1 MNETRRVSAASVD
14 SQFSVDPHASRGAPR
29 RVARAARLFMLA
41 FALACAGCSSPMV
54 QDTAKPG
61 RDATRSASGP
71 QSQRAN
77 APPAAPKAAASGKG
91 EQELE
96 RAVESYEEGAHKNA
110 ARQFQAALDFG
121 LDSKADRVTAHKYL
135 AFIVCVSGR
144 EKSCRDEFRKAL
156 DADPSFELGP
166 AEIGH
171 PVWGPVFRSVRSDPG
186 VQAKTK

>member
-1 MNETRRVSAASVD
+1 MPSRR
-14 SQFSVDPHASRGAPR
+14 PLGL
-29 RVARAARLFMLA
+29 VALM
-41 FALACAGCSSPMV
+41 FALACASCSSPMV
-54 QDTAKPG
+54 QDTAKPS
-61 RDATRSASGP
+61 RDAARSASGP

-77 APPAAPKAAASGKG
+77 APRAAPKAAPLSKG
-91 EQELE
+91 EQELD
-96 RAVESYEEGAHKNA
+96 RAVKSYEEGAHKNA

-171 PVWGPVFRSVRSDPG
+171 PVWGPVFRSVKSDPG

>member
-1 MNETRRVSAASVD
+1 MPSHW
-14 SQFSVDPHASRGAPR
+14 PLGP
-29 RVARAARLFMLA
+29 LMLA
-41 FALACAGCSSPMV
+41 FALACASCSSPMV
-54 QDTAKPG
+54 QDKPG

-77 APPAAPKAAASGKG
+77 APRAAPKPAPSSKG

-96 RAVESYEEGAHKNA
+96 RAVKSYEEGAHKNA

-171 PVWGPVFRSVRSDPG
+171 PVWGPVFRSVKSDPG

>member
-1 MNETRRVSAASVD
+1 MMMTGI
-14 SQFSVDPHASRGAPR
+14 ASRRPLNL
-29 RVARAARLFMLA
+29 VMLA
-41 FALACAGCSSPMV
+41 FALACASCSSSIV
-54 QDTAKPG
+54 QETAKTG
-61 RDATRSASGP
+61 GDATRSASGP

-77 APPAAPKAAASGKG
+77 APRDPAKAAPASKG

-96 RAVESYEEGAHKNA
+96 RAVKSYEEGAHKNA

-121 LDSKADRVTAHKYL
+121 LESKADRVTAHKYL

>member
-1 MNETRRVSAASVD
+1 MMVTGM
-14 SQFSVDPHASRGAPR
+14 PSRLP
-29 RVARAARLFMLA
+29 LILLMLA
-41 FALACAGCSSPMV
+41 VALACAGCSSPMV
-54 QDTAKPG
+54 QDTAKPA
-61 RDATRSASGP
+61 RDAKAGASGP

-77 APPAAPKAAASGKG
+77 ASRATPKAAPSGKG

-96 RAVESYEEGAHKNA
+96 RAVRSYEEGAHKNA

-144 EKSCRDEFRKAL
+144 EKLCRDEFRKAL
-156 DADPSFELGP
+156 DVDPSFELGP

-171 PVWGPVFRSVRSDPG
+171 PVWGTVFRSVKSDA
-186 VQAKTK
+186 VVNAKTK

>member
-1 MNETRRVSAASVD
+1 MPTRQPLSLV
-14 SQFSVDPHASRGAPR
+14 
-29 RVARAARLFMLA
+29 MLA
-41 FALACAGCSSPMV
+41 FALACASCSSPMV
-54 QDTAKPG
+54 QETAKTG

-77 APPAAPKAAASGKG
+77 APRAAPNAAPSSKG
-91 EQELE
+91 EQELD
-96 RAVESYEEGAHKNA
+96 RAVKSYEEGAHKNA

-121 LDSKADRVTAHKYL
+121 LDSKTDRVTAHKYL

-156 DADPSFELGP
+156 DVDPSFELGP

-171 PVWGPVFRSVRSDPG
+171 PVWGTVFRSVKSD
-186 VQAKTK
+186 VVVKAKTK

>member
-1 MNETRRVSAASVD
+1 MTVTGMPGCR
-14 SQFSVDPHASRGAPR
+14 PL
-29 RVARAARLFMLA
+29 RLLVLA

-54 QDTAKPG
+54 QDKPG

-77 APPAAPKAAASGKG
+77 APRATPKAAPSGKG
-91 EQELE
+91 EQELD
-96 RAVESYEEGAHKNA
+96 RAVKSYEEGAHKNA

-121 LDSKADRVTAHKYL
+121 LNAKADRATAHKYL
-135 AFIVCVSGR
+135 AFIVCISGH

-156 DADPSFELGP
+156 DADPSFELAP

-171 PVWGPVFRSVRSDPG
+171 PVWGPVFRSVKSDPG

>member
-1 MNETRRVSAASVD
+1 MPSRRPLEVLM
-14 SQFSVDPHASRGAPR
+14 F
-29 RVARAARLFMLA
+29 A

-77 APPAAPKAAASGKG
+77 VLRATPKAAPSSKG

-96 RAVESYEEGAHKNA
+96 RAVKSYEEGAHKNA

-121 LDSKADRVTAHKYL
+121 LNAKADRATAHKYL

-156 DADPSFELGP
+156 DVDPSFELGP

-171 PVWGPVFRSVRSDPG
+171 PVWGPVFRSVKSDPG